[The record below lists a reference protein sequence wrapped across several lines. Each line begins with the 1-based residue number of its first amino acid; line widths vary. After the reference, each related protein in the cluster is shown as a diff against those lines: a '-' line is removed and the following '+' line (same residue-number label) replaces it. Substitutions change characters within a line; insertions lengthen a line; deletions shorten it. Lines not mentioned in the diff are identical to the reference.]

1 MLAAMIEPDPWLS
14 LIDRCDNWGEAM
26 RWKVHAS
33 VSINGRGPRL
43 APVKTY
49 YAQIGGI
56 ETQYRSPQSQHWHYG
71 SAPTAAP
78 DPDQKDADIV
88 ERAVCSL
95 NIYPHAM
102 LRYHHVNR
110 LAPPIVM
117 RLAAKAAGTPRQGN
131 FNGAL
136 ADSYSLLAAALALPA
151 VLQRL
156 RAVER
161 VKATFK
167 ADSEDSYD

>member
-1 MLAAMIEPDPWLS
+1 MLAVVLEVDPWEQ
-14 LIDRCDNWGEAM
+14 LIDRCENWGEALK
-26 RWKVHAS
+26 WKIHAS
-33 VSINGRGPRL
+33 VSINGRGPSL

-49 YAQIGGI
+49 YARVGGL

-71 SAPTAAP
+71 SAPTAKP
-78 DPDQKDADIV
+78 EPDQQDAALI

-95 NIYPHAM
+95 VIYPHAI

-136 ADSYSLLAAALALPA
+136 NDAYAALARALELPA
-151 VLQRL
+151 VVQRL

-161 VKATFK
+161 VKAALKGF
-167 ADSEDSYD
+167 E